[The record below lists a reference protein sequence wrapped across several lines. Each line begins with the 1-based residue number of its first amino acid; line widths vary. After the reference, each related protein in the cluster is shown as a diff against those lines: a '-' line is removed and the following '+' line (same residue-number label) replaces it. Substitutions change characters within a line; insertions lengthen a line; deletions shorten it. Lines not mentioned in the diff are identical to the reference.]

1 MRSNKIYRR
10 NTMITTELLKYV
22 KEGKLDAKL
31 LSIYGEENVESQRA
45 RYCEAIS
52 DFASVY
58 GERDAFIF
66 SVPGR
71 SEISGNHTDHNHGK
85 VLAGSIN
92 LDIIAIASKTDDGVI
107 KIKSKG
113 FPEDVIDTNSYTS
126 PDENDF
132 FKSGALI
139 AGMAKA
145 FENGGYKKGGYVAYT
160 TSNVF
165 KGSGLSSSA
174 AFEVMVGNI
183 LNYFY
188 NDGRVENTEIA
199 KMAQYSEN
207 VFFGKP
213 CGLMDQM
220 ACAVGG
226 FVYIDF
232 EDTKNPVIEKIPFDL
247 SAKGYA
253 LCIVNTGGNH
263 ADLNEDYASV
273 PQEMKS
279 VAKHFG
285 KEYLRQLS
293 KQDVLSDIQAL
304 REEVGDR
311 AILRAI
317 HFFNE
322 NARVEKQAEALKN
335 EDTPK
340 FFDFVKRSG
349 RSSFMYLQ
357 NVFTTK
363 NVREQGLSLALAIT
377 DSVLSGKG
385 AAHRVHGGGFAG
397 TIQAF
402 VPFSLVEEYR
412 SVIDSAFG
420 SGACHV
426 LRIRPDGAIKVL

>member
-1 MRSNKIYRR
+1 MK
-10 NTMITTELLKYV
+10 TTELISYI
-22 KEGKLDAKL
+22 ENDKLNSEL
-31 LSIYGEENVESQRA
+31 CRIYGEENQSEQRQ
-45 RYCEAIS
+45 RYLDALNEFKNI
-52 DFASVY
+52 Y
-58 GERDAFIF
+58 GEREISIF

-71 SEISGNHTDHNHGK
+71 SELSGNHTDHNHGK
-85 VLAGSIN
+85 VMAGSIN

-107 KIKSKG
+107 KIKSAG
-113 FPEDVIDTNSYTS
+113 FPEDVVDTNAYTT
-126 PDENDF
+126 PNEKDF
-132 FKSGALI
+132 FKSSALI
-139 AGMAKA
+139 AGMSKA
-145 FENGGYKKGGYVAYT
+145 FTNAGNNTGGYVAYT

-188 NDGRVENTEIA
+188 NNGEVENTEIA

-232 EDTKNPVIEKIPFDL
+232 EDTKSPVIEKIPFDL
-247 SAKGYA
+247 SGAGYA

-263 ADLNEDYASV
+263 ADLNDDYASV
-273 PQEMKS
+273 PKEMKS
-279 VAKHFG
+279 VANYFG
-285 KEYLRQLS
+285 KEYLRQLD
-293 KQDVLSDIQAL
+293 KDTVLSSVEKL
-304 REEVGDR
+304 REVVGDR

-322 NARVEKQAEALKN
+322 NERVTTQRDALKN
-335 EDTPK
+335 GDIKK
-340 FFDFVKRSG
+340 FLEYVIKSG
-349 RSSFMYLQ
+349 QSSFMYLQ

-363 NVREQGLSLALAIT
+363 NVSEQGLSLALAIT
-377 DSVLSGKG
+377 EATIGGRGS
-385 AAHRVHGGGFAG
+385 AFRVHGGGFAG

-402 VPFSLVEEYR
+402 VPFDLVEEYKNK
-412 SVIDSAFG
+412 IDSAFG
-420 SGACHV
+420 KGACHV